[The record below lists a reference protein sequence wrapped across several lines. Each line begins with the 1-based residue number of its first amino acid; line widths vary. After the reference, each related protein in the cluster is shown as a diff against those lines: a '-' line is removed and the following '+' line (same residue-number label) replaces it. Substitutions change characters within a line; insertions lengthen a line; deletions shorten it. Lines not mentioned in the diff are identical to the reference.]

1 MFTKIIGTGSFLPK
15 NIRSNKDLEKII
27 DTSDEWIITRTGIK
41 TRHIAD
47 INDTVSSMGSY
58 AAKQAL
64 IMADI
69 DFNKI
74 DMIIT
79 ATTSSSHAF
88 PSSACQIQLNL
99 NINNSISFDI
109 AAACTGFI
117 YGLSIADNYIKNGL
131 VNYALVI
138 GSDILSKTVNINDRE
153 AIVLFGDGAGAAVLC
168 KSDTPGIISA
178 NLHADSKYGH
188 LLSLP
193 YYNYDFRIVP
203 TLKMSG
209 NEVFKIAV
217 NKMVNLVN
225 ETLHI
230 NKINLHN
237 IDWFIPHQANLRMI
251 TAISK
256 KLNIEMDKIIIT
268 VDKHGNT
275 SAASIPLALDEAIRD
290 GRIKLDD
297 LILLKA
303 FGGGFTWGSILLKF

>member
-1 MFTKIIGTGSFLPK
+1 
-15 NIRSNKDLEKII
+15 
-27 DTSDEWIITRTGIK
+27 RTGIK

-47 INDTVSSMGSY
+47 VSDTVSSMGSY
-58 AAKQAL
+58 AAKEAL
-64 IMADI
+64 IMAGI
-69 DFNKI
+69 KFNEI

-88 PSSACQIQLNL
+88 PSSACQIQFNL

-138 GSDILSKTVNINDRE
+138 GSDILSKTIDTNDRE
-153 AIVLFGDGAGAAVLC
+153 AIVLFGDGAGAVVLC
-168 KSDTPGIISA
+168 KSNTPGIIST
-178 NLHADSKYGH
+178 NLHANGAYGR

-193 YYNYDFRIVP
+193 YYNYDNKIIP

-209 NEVFKIAV
+209 NEVFKIAI
-217 NKMVNLVN
+217 NKIVSLVN
-225 ETLHI
+225 ETLYI
-230 NKINLHN
+230 NKININN

-256 KLNIEMDKIIIT
+256 KLDIKMEKIIIT

-275 SAASIPLALDEAIRD
+275 SAASIPLALDEAIRN
-290 GRIKLDD
+290 GKIKLDD
-297 LILLKA
+297 LLLLKA
-303 FGGGFTWGSILLKF
+303 FGGGFTWGSVLLKL